1 MRAIAEYI
9 LRGRLQA
16 IFVAAS
22 AAVMSLLLPPL
33 SHVSGAA
40 IGLVTLR
47 RGMGEGL
54 IVLAGITVLLLI
66 VSQFSSVDFALVQAF
81 LLAMV
86 FLAWLPTI
94 CVAGVLRATSS
105 LGESLSVTGV
115 IAAIMLVLTY
125 VVVGDVAEWWR
136 TLLTTML
143 SPVLSDPDNTMAQ
156 QDMDIVINDLSAIMT
171 GLLVATLVFTTM
183 INLFIARWA
192 QAKLYNPGG
201 FGEEFLALRVN
212 NIARLLVIPVA
223 IVSMLAS
230 EGMGRFATELLI
242 LILALYSLQGLAL
255 VYNVVKVKQASK
267 AWLAGLYILMLI
279 AFPKVI
285 MVLSIAGYT
294 DSWMDFR
301 SRFMGNGRSEQ

>member
-22 AAVMSLLLPPL
+22 AAVMSLLLPLL

-54 IVLAGITVLLLI
+54 YVLAGIVVLLLL

-81 LLAMV
+81 LITMV

-94 CVAGVLRATSS
+94 CAAGVLRATSS
-105 LGESLSVTGV
+105 LGEALSVTGV

-125 VVVGDVAEWWR
+125 LVIGDVAEWWR

-143 SPVLSDPDNTMAQ
+143 SPVLSDPDNTMVQ
-156 QDMDIVINDLSAIMT
+156 QDLIIVINDLSEVMT
-171 GLLVATLVFTTM
+171 GLLVAALVFITM

-201 FGEEFLALRVN
+201 FGTEFRALRVN
-212 NIARLLVIPVA
+212 KLARLLMIPVA

-230 EGMGRFATELLI
+230 DGMGRFATELLI
-242 LILALYSLQGLAL
+242 LIVALYSLQGLVL
-255 VYNVVKVKQASK
+255 VHNLVKVKQASK
-267 AWLAGLYILMLI
+267 AWLIGHYILLLI
-279 AFPKVI
+279 AFPQVM

-301 SRFMGNGRSEQ
+301 TRFMGNGGSEQ